1 MKVLQAGPKPIEGI
15 KPFRLVKY
23 LSLTSLMVILVC
35 TLILSGFI
43 SKRAKEILFHKSE
56 QYALL
61 VAENL
66 NHQVFYQFTLPT
78 LLAEGTIR
86 LSRATQY
93 ERLDRVVRN
102 TIHGFSVASVNI
114 YDPDQILTYST
125 EPEMVGTR
133 GDVGEEFKQALAE
146 QSVSFLTNEEQ
157 PFLGIEWKGGTRK
170 LKTYMPMWEERP
182 MSWKRGKILGV
193 FEITL
198 DVTHD
203 YATVRRFQW
212 IVAMSFLAFVT
223 VLFTTIL
230 LIARRAERIITKRA
244 ALQRKLEEKL
254 NQTERMAALGEM
266 IAGVSHEIRNPLGII
281 RSTAE
286 LLHARADNGRQIRLA
301 SIIVEEATR
310 LNDILT
316 EFLDFARPK
325 TLRPM
330 KCRLEDVL
338 ERNLKVVEAEFQR
351 LGIRVE
357 RQYETGSFAIEADPD
372 QLYRAFV
379 NLLANALQAMPDG
392 GTLTLRTI
400 LTNSRS
406 GPPQVELIVQDT
418 GPGIPLKIQKK
429 IFNPFFTTREKGTGL
444 GLAIVRSILDS
455 HHGEI
460 EVESEEGKGAAVII
474 RLPLYQ
480 PPSEAEG
487 ELTEAGSEA

>member
-1 MKVLQAGPKPIEGI
+1 MKILKAGAKPIEGI

-35 TLILSGFI
+35 TLFLSGFI
-43 SKRAKEILFHKSE
+43 SKRAREILFHKSE

-78 LLAEGTIR
+78 LLSGETIR
-86 LSRATQY
+86 LSRQSQY

-102 TIHGFSVASVNI
+102 TIHGFTVDTVNI
-114 YDPDQILTYST
+114 YDPDQVLTYST

-133 GDVGEEFKQALAE
+133 GDVGEAFKQAMAE
-146 QSVSFLTNEEQ
+146 QAVSLLTSEEQ
-157 PFLGIEWKGGTRK
+157 PFLGIEWRGGTRR
-170 LKTYMPMWEERP
+170 LKTYLPMWEERP
-182 MSWKRGKILGV
+182 MSYKRGKILGV

-198 DVTHD
+198 DVTRD

-212 IVAMSFLAFVT
+212 IVAMGFLVFVT

-230 LIARRAERIITKRA
+230 LIARRAERIITSRA
-244 ALQRKLEEKL
+244 ERQRKLEEKL
-254 NQTERMAALGEM
+254 NQTERLVALGEM
-266 IAGVSHEIRNPLGII
+266 IAGISHEIRNPLGII

-286 LLHARADNGRQIRLA
+286 LLHARADSGRQIRLS

-330 KCRLEDVL
+330 KCRLEDIL
-338 ERNLKVVEAEFQR
+338 ERNLKVVEPEFQR
-351 LGIRVE
+351 LGIQVE
-357 RQYETGSFAIEADPD
+357 RQYESGSFGIEADPD
-372 QLYRAFV
+372 QLYRAFI

-392 GTLTLRTI
+392 GLLRLRTR
-400 LTNSRS
+400 LSNSRF
-406 GPPQVELIVQDT
+406 GPPYVELMIQDT
-418 GPGIPLKIQKK
+418 GPGIPLKVQKK

-444 GLAIVRSILDS
+444 GLAIVRNIVDS

-460 EVESEEGKGAAVII
+460 EVVSEEGKGAAVII

-480 PPSEAEG
+480 PAIG
-487 ELTEAGSEA
+487 EEDESAEAGVGA